1 MPIKSYKDL
10 TVWQAGVQLVTD
22 VYRLTAGFPKSET
35 FGLSNQIQRSAVSIP
50 SNIAEGHAR
59 LSDKEFHHFLTI
71 ALGSLAEL
79 ETQLVIAENLGY
91 AASEKIQV
99 LLKSCD
105 ELGKQIRK
113 LQQAVKKAATGH

>member
-22 VYRLTAGFPKSET
+22 VYRLTAGFPKSES

-79 ETQLVIAENLGY
+79 ETQLVIAENLSY
-91 AASEKIQV
+91 AASDKMQV
-99 LLKSCD
+99 LLKSCE